1 MPLFEA
7 LDLKSGIE
15 RHTAGVKGALRQ
27 KPRRM
32 LPTLAFEKAFS
43 KAVGLTWL
51 HDGVEVLMPTRLRLR
66 YCRYG
71 RSWLSQAAGLTLKI
85 AWWLRLFVMLFR
97 TYRISQNLGL
107 KVAKTWMSLEPSRLR
122 IPPTFS

>member
-1 MPLFEA
+1 
-7 LDLKSGIE
+7 
-15 RHTAGVKGALRQ
+15 
-27 KPRRM
+27 M

-107 KVAKTWMSLEPSRLR
+107 KVAKTWMSLEPSGFAFLLR
-122 IPPTFS
+122 FLNHFRTLRCLWYDLDVLLT